1 MNPKMH
7 ELLDKKIKVYESIID
22 RIKDIDFEL
31 LSEFEKEFIKLQNI
45 DDEINNDPQL
55 SMEKVLKIRL

>member
-1 MNPKMH
+1 MH